1 MKIRASRFTTS
12 ISLLAAATALT
23 ASACGGGGDSGKGL
37 TVWMYPVIPDQQASS
52 AYWKQI
58 EKDFEA
64 AEAGVDLKIELQP
77 WDGRDQK
84 VATALTGGKGPDVVL
99 LQPDQIPSYAANRT
113 LAPVD
118 GGLGGDK
125 SAFLPTA
132 LAALSSDGKLYGV
145 PIYHTVT
152 SMMFN
157 KKLLDKA
164 GVKDPP
170 QTWDEIKAA
179 APKLKKAGYATLDY
193 SASPE
198 ASLNMNFYPL
208 LWQAGGTVFSPDG
221 KKVAFNGPEGLEAL
235 TFLTDLYKQ
244 GAVPRS
250 ALTNKNV
257 ITDQALGKQ
266 EVAAAFTSVP
276 ADAALAAKTW
286 GKENVIV
293 GAPLK
298 GPRKQVAF
306 GMPGGLAVNARA
318 KNGKAAEKFLRFMT
332 SPKQITGLSTATGF
346 MSPRTDVKTPAT
358 DPAAQQFADALQYT
372 YPGDTNASARQ
383 VMALLRT
390 EIQAALTGKKT
401 PKEALDEAAEQSADL
416 LARQR

>member
-1 MKIRASRFTTS
+1 M
-12 ISLLAAATALT
+12 
-23 ASACGGGGDSGKGL
+23 
-37 TVWMYPVIPDQQASS
+37 
-52 AYWKQI
+52 
-58 EKDFEA
+58 
-64 AEAGVDLKIELQP
+64 
-77 WDGRDQK
+77 
-84 VATALTGGKGPDVVL
+84 
-99 LQPDQIPSYAANRT
+99 
-113 LAPVD
+113 
-118 GGLGGDK
+118 
-125 SAFLPTA
+125 
-132 LAALSSDGKLYGV
+132 
-145 PIYHTVT
+145 
-152 SMMFN
+152 
-157 KKLLDKA
+157 
-164 GVKDPP
+164 
-170 QTWDEIKAA
+170 
-179 APKLKKAGYATLDY
+179 
-193 SASPE
+193 
-198 ASLNMNFYPL
+198 
-208 LWQAGGTVFSPDG
+208 
-221 KKVAFNGPEGLEAL
+221 
-235 TFLTDLYKQ
+235 
-244 GAVPRS
+244 
-250 ALTNKNV
+250 